1 MGGIINTMME
11 PMCCSTCP
19 IMGQIPMA
27 PQVFIIG
34 RFQIQSVLL
43 EPHFFIQVILL
54 VVPQPFKEYVSQ
66 QLFGIIYMRIII
78 LTMLSLILHLILPT
92 MLERMVLK

>member
-1 MGGIINTMME
+1 MDGITNIMMGRMYYM
-11 PMCCSTCP
+11 PCP

-92 MLERMVLK
+92 MPERMVLK